1 MYNGSLYNYNVL
13 VIREGSR
20 GLICFSLILNI
31 TIIEFFFF
39 FFIDRFQFDGHYNI
53 WQVYLVFPT
62 LMVTFLLTKNTKYN
76 LLLFFPKRS
85 ID

>member
-20 GLICFSLILNI
+20 GLICFSLIFNI
-31 TIIEFFFF
+31 TIIEIFFF

-62 LMVTFLLTKNTKYN
+62 LIVTFLLTKNTKYN